1 VGGRGEPRNS
11 KNLPRWAAEFGKWR
25 RGIWQNLPRK
35 TVVPKH
41 QAFSP
46 PAIASCQASLE
57 AGTSFL
63 TTCRTR
69 FPSLCLNAP

>member
-35 TVVPKH
+35 TVVPTYHMKTQLMQLPNNGVDKRSEQVITD
-41 QAFSP
+41 QAFK
-46 PAIASCQASLE
+46 LHE
-57 AGTSFL
+57 M
-63 TTCRTR
+63 
-69 FPSLCLNAP
+69 

>member
-35 TVVPKH
+35 TVVPTY
-41 QAFSP
+41 QQVQM
-46 PAIASCQASLE
+46 SCLWALSQL
-57 AGTSFL
+57 
-63 TTCRTR
+63 
-69 FPSLCLNAP
+69 